1 MSERRTQMIWFVTV
15 AAAFSVA
22 NLYYAQPLAE
32 TIARDFGSDAA
43 GVSSALVGTQLGY
56 AAGMLLLAPLCDVRE
71 RRATIVATACGCA
84 LALLGFSVAPSVL
97 LLTVASIAIGLGASV
112 TQMLVPF
119 AVGLGTPADRGRI
132 VGTVM
137 GGVLAGILLSR
148 TASGALGAAIG
159 WRAVFGA
166 AALVMA
172 GLAMLLRVVLP
183 LSPPTTNLPYRSLL
197 ASMWR
202 ILRRER
208 VLRRRAVI
216 GALGFGSFSVFWST
230 IVFHLARSPIG
241 GGSRLAGMLGI
252 LGLSGVIVAPIVG
265 RLAMRFAPT
274 KINLL
279 ALVLIAGSFAVF
291 YAGAES
297 LVVICIGVV
306 VMDAGAQ
313 ANHLTN
319 QTVIFGLAPEER
331 SRVNAIYMVGYFLGG
346 ALGTAVAAQAWERGG
361 WTWVC
366 ITGAASSLLAVPA
379 LRRSTRGDRSPPTAP
394 AARS

>member
-1 MSERRTQMIWFVTV
+1 MIGFVTV

-32 TIARDFGSDAA
+32 TIARDFDTDAT

-56 AAGMLLLAPLCDVRE
+56 AAGMLLLVPLCDVRE
-71 RRATIVATACGCA
+71 QRSTIVATALGGA
-84 LALLGFSVAPSVL
+84 LALLAFALAPNVA
-97 LLTVASIAIGLGASV
+97 LLTVASVAIGLGASV
-112 TQMLVPF
+112 TQMLLPF
-119 AVGLGTPADRGRI
+119 AVGLGTPQDRGRI

-172 GLAMLLRVVLP
+172 GLAVLLRVVMP
-183 LSPPTTNLPYRSLL
+183 SSPPTTTLPYRSLL

-202 ILRRER
+202 IVRRER

-216 GALGFGSFSVFWST
+216 GALGFAAFSVFWST
-230 IVFHLARSPIG
+230 IVFHLAHSPIG

-252 LGLSGVIVAPIVG
+252 LGLSGVVVAPIVG
-265 RLAMRFAPT
+265 RLAMKIAPT
-274 KINLL
+274 RINVL

-291 YAGAES
+291 YAGATS
-297 LVVICIGVV
+297 LVVICVGVV
-306 VMDAGAQ
+306 LMDAGAQ

-346 ALGTAVAAQAWERGG
+346 ALGTAVAAQAWQRGG

-366 ITGAASSLLAVPA
+366 IAGAAAALLAMPA
-379 LRRSTRGDRSPPTAP
+379 LRRSS
-394 AARS
+394 

>member
-1 MSERRTQMIWFVTV
+1 MIWFVTV
-15 AAAFSVA
+15 AAAFAVA

-32 TIARDFGSDAA
+32 TIARDFRTDAA
-43 GVSSALVGTQLGY
+43 GISSALVGMQLGY
-56 AAGMLLLAPLCDVRE
+56 AAGMLLLVPLCDVRE
-71 RRATIVATACGCA
+71 GRSTIVVTAFGSA
-84 LALLGFSVAPSVL
+84 LALLAFSLAPSVV
-97 LLTVASIAIGLGASV
+97 LLTIASVAIGLGASV
-112 TQMLVPF
+112 TQMLLPF
-119 AVGLGTPADRGRI
+119 AVGLGTPAERGRI

-148 TASGALGAAIG
+148 TVSGALGAAIG

-172 GLAMLLRVVLP
+172 GLAVLLRVVLP
-183 LSPPTTNLPYRSLL
+183 VSLPTTNLPYRALL

-202 ILRRER
+202 IVRRER

-216 GALGFGSFSVFWST
+216 GALGFASFSVFWST
-230 IVFHLARSPIG
+230 ITFHLAHSPIG
-241 GGSRLAGMLGI
+241 GGSRLAGMLGV

-265 RLAMRFAPT
+265 RAAMKLAPA
-274 KINLL
+274 KINAV
-279 ALVLIAGSFAVF
+279 ALVLVAGSFAVF
-291 YAGAES
+291 YAGASS
-297 LVVICIGVV
+297 LVVICAGVV
-306 VMDAGAQ
+306 LMDAGAQ

-331 SRVNAIYMVGYFLGG
+331 GRVNAIYMVGYFLGG

-366 ITGAASSLLAVPA
+366 IAGAAAALLALPV
-379 LRRSTRGDRSPPTAP
+379 LRRSS
-394 AARS
+394 